1 MYADV
6 ATLIKAY
13 MKSEKV
19 SSVPAFARKL
29 RIPEKD
35 IYVALGTGTEKRVTQ
50 RLVDALAMRYG
61 GDFSFLLNEYK
72 ASRPN

>member
-13 MKSEKV
+13 MKAENV
-19 SSVPAFARKL
+19 SSVPAFARRL

-35 IYVALGTGTEKRVTQ
+35 VYVALGTGRELRVTK
-50 RLVDALAMRYG
+50 RLVEALAMRYG
-61 GDFSFLLNEYK
+61 GDFSFLLDEYK
-72 ASRPN
+72 TSRPN

>member
-13 MKSEKV
+13 MRSEKV
-19 SSVPAFARKL
+19 SSVPAFARRL
-29 RIPEKD
+29 GIPEKD
-35 IYVALGTGTEKRVTQ
+35 VYVALGTGVEKRVTK
-50 RLVDALAMRYG
+50 RLVDALAVRYG

>member
-13 MKSEKV
+13 MRAEKV
-19 SSVPAFARKL
+19 SSVPAFAKRL
-29 RIPEKD
+29 RIPVKD
-35 IYVALGTGTEKRVTQ
+35 VYVALGTGVEKRVTK

>member
-6 ATLIKAY
+6 GTLIKAY

-19 SSVPAFARKL
+19 ASVPAFARRL
-29 RIPEKD
+29 GIPEKD
-35 IYVALGTGTEKRVTQ
+35 VYVALGTGREMRVTQ

-72 ASRPN
+72 TSRPN

>member
-6 ATLIKAY
+6 AALIKAY
-13 MKSEKV
+13 MNAENV
-19 SSVPAFARKL
+19 SSVPAFARRL

-35 IYVALGTGTEKRVTQ
+35 VYVALGTGRETRVTK
-50 RLVDALAMRYG
+50 RLVEALALRYG

>member
-6 ATLIKAY
+6 VTLIKAY
-13 MKSEKV
+13 MKSENV
-19 SSVPAFARKL
+19 SSVAAFARRL
-29 RIPEKD
+29 RIPERD
-35 IYVALGTGTEKRVTQ
+35 VYIAMGTDREARVTK
-50 RLVDALAMRYG
+50 RLTEALAMRYG

>member
-6 ATLIKAY
+6 GTLIKAY
-13 MKSEKV
+13 MKAEKV
-19 SSVPAFARKL
+19 PSVPAFARRL
-29 RIPEKD
+29 GIPEKD
-35 IYVALGTGTEKRVTQ
+35 VYVALGTGREMRVTK

-72 ASRPN
+72 TSRPN

>member
-13 MKSEKV
+13 MKSENV
-19 SSVPAFARKL
+19 SSVPAFARRL

-35 IYVALGTGTEKRVTQ
+35 VYVALGTGRESRVTK
-50 RLVDALAMRYG
+50 RLVEALAMRYG

-72 ASRPN
+72 TSRPN